1 MREFCTLDDWAK
13 NISEFEIL
21 ILQLSGLRVFF
32 PIEISCVIQRGQRYE
47 CSHAGVYMLLLMF
60 NPWELNVTLSSGD
73 CTPQLSICV
82 PKTVGS
88 ADGSL
93 CILNLPLPAF

>member
-32 PIEISCVIQRGQRYE
+32 PHR
-47 CSHAGVYMLLLMF
+47 
-60 NPWELNVTLSSGD
+60 N
-73 CTPQLSICV
+73 
-82 PKTVGS
+82 
-88 ADGSL
+88 
-93 CILNLPLPAF
+93 